1 MMRSAGLPE
10 ASFEDFPILFRD
22 RKALLTVE
30 TMYHP
35 GVMRSQTS
43 LTEGLTNQGGSR
55 LLTPASY
62 CNPRY
67 ETFWATVWLYCALVL
82 RNHDEATAREHLK
95 GRATTQVAL
104 RRSTVA

>member
-30 TMYHP
+30 TMYYP

-55 LLTPASY
+55 PLTRCILL
-62 CNPRY
+62 
-67 ETFWATVWLYCALVL
+67 
-82 RNHDEATAREHLK
+82 
-95 GRATTQVAL
+95 
-104 RRSTVA
+104 